1 MTSRIHRTCLERPQA
16 REPRRGVDG
25 LKNFPSTAE
34 VQTLTA
40 DAQAQAEA
48 AGYDVNSSTL

>member
-1 MTSRIHRTCLERPQA
+1 MGRSKKTSRGRWIEKL
-16 REPRRGVDG
+16 PR
-25 LKNFPSTAE
+25 TAE

-48 AGYDVNSSTL
+48 AGYDVESSML